1 MSDTIQKIHI
11 ELPQSS
17 YDILIGRDLFTNA
30 LDDLLPFIEH
40 RQIIIISDEQ
50 VADLYLQPI
59 EHALAPHARAIH
71 HALVPAGEA
80 SKSFAYFEKLVNEIL
95 ALNIDRRSLIIAL
108 GGGVVGDLAG
118 YVAAS
123 LLRGIDFIQ
132 VPTSLL
138 AQVDSSFGGK
148 TGINTSA
155 GKNLVGAFYQPR
167 LVLADIDMLSSLP
180 LRELKAG
187 YAEVVKY
194 GLLGDAEFF
203 DWLEVNGAELLA
215 GNPDKLAEAVRISCQ
230 AKADIVRAD
239 EKESGQR
246 ALLNLG
252 HTFAHALEAEAG
264 YDGRLLHGEAVACG
278 LRLAFGFSRHL
289 GLSSGQDEMR
299 VAAHLN
305 RLGLPGALADLPVIA
320 DMPIEKMIDH
330 MRKDKK
336 ARDGK
341 LTFILVHSIGQA
353 FVEHEID
360 EQSLREFLESCR

>member
-11 ELPQSS
+11 ALPANG
-17 YDILIGRDLFTNA
+17 YDILIGRNLFTA
-30 LDDLLPFIEH
+30 AMAELLPFIEN
-40 RQIIIISDEQ
+40 RQIIQISDEH
-50 VADLYLQPI
+50 VGPLYLEKI
-59 EHALAPHARAIH
+59 ENALTPHARSIHRAI
-71 HALVPAGEA
+71 VPAGEA
-80 SKSFAYFEKLVNEIL
+80 SKSFACFEKLVNQIL
-95 ALNIDRRSLIIAL
+95 ALNIDRRALIIAI

-138 AQVDSSFGGK
+138 AQVDSSVGGK
-148 TGINTSA
+148 TGINTPA
-155 GKNLVGAFYQPR
+155 GKNLVGAFYQPKM
-167 LVLADIDMLSSLP
+167 VLADIEMLSSLP

-187 YAEVVKY
+187 YAEIVKY
-194 GLLGDAEFF
+194 GLLGDADFF

-230 AKADIVRAD
+230 AKADIVARD
-239 EKESGQR
+239 EKETGER

-289 GLSSGQDEMR
+289 GLCSGQDEMR
-299 VAAHLN
+299 VAGHLHG
-305 RLGLPGALADLPVIA
+305 LGLPAALGDLPVIA
-320 DMPIEKMIDH
+320 DMSSAQIIAH

-341 LTFILVHSIGQA
+341 LTFILVEKIGKA
-353 FVEHEID
+353 FVENQID
-360 EQSLREFLESCR
+360 EQSLHDYLESCR